1 MITNLWANHEWLL
14 LPFCKWT
21 QFTHEHEIWDLLIM
35 LISETMNTKDV
46 ILSPALPTKFLVDK
60 HIAFIEAY
68 SKMKEDYVL
77 IKFIIFNLMCLWI
90 DYFAW

>member
-1 MITNLWANHEWLL
+1 M
-14 LPFCKWT
+14 F
-21 QFTHEHEIWDLLIM
+21 
-35 LISETMNTKDV
+35 ISETMNTKDV

-77 IKFIIFNLMCLWI
+77 IKFIIFQIYCV
-90 DYFAW
+90 YE